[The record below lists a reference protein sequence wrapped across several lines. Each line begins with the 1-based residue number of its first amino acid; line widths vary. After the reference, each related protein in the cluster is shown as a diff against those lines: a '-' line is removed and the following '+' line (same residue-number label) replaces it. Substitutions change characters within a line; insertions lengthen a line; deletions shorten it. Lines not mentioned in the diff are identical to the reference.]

1 MAQQLTACQT
11 MTARSNLT
19 SLHDMSCAWTG
30 IGSAASSL
38 LQQRRVRVS
47 FWMTFCITV
56 YLACISALHI
66 SSSSIMKFQTFNH
79 TVVNMVQ
86 STLAWPSPSVSLQDL
101 NWTNITPLLTVI
113 ETLPTLSTTGLFSNT
128 LYDIISTA
136 PGSFNAAV
144 NATTVNAYCGLLS
157 NLSFWSNPS
166 VSSINS
172 SVFPTGTVTLI
183 NVPTMCKSL
192 FRWMLVKAYTTF

>member
-1 MAQQLTACQT
+1 

-30 IGSAASSL
+30 VGSAAFSL

-56 YLACISALHI
+56 YLACISTLHI

-101 NWTNITPLLTVI
+101 NWTNITPLLTAI
-113 ETLPTLSTTGLFSNT
+113 KTLPTLSTTGLLSNT
-128 LYDIISTA
+128 LYDIISAA
-136 PGSFNAAV
+136 PGSFNATV

-157 NLSFWSNPS
+157 NLSLWSES
-166 VSSINS
+166 FSINS
-172 SVFPTGTVTLI
+172 SVFPTGTVTLTDI
-183 NVPTMCKSL
+183 PTMCRSL
-192 FRWMLVKAYTTF
+192 FRWMFVKAYTTFQGTIVLHL